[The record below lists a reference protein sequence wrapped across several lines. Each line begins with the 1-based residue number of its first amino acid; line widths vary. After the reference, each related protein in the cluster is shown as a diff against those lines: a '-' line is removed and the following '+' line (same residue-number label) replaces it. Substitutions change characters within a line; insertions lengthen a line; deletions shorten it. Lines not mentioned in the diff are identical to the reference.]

1 MRLHLT
7 IHRPFPLPPAS
18 TPPTSST
25 PASHPHPV
33 LPPTKLLWTHS
44 PSPSSCDLISDLLT
58 QISAIIPL
66 ELAGH
71 GLEDYVVELDGFEVL
86 HFAVVSGSRGTQGTL
101 RDGDEV
107 VVRPLRQAEI
117 RARKLTG
124 RCQITTSGR
133 RVEFQQTDGEW
144 RNEATIEGIPVTTL
158 ARWAMGSDEE
168 EDEEDSD
175 FEPGKEEESDEG
187 SDEDEEELGEGVEEE
202 VDMNG
207 NKMHIHRINRLMDIM
222 KDRE

>member
-1 MRLHLT
+1 MG
-7 IHRPFPLPPAS
+7 
-18 TPPTSST
+18 
-25 PASHPHPV
+25 
-33 LPPTKLLWTHS
+33 KLLTMWMVDS
-44 PSPSSCDLISDLLT
+44 
-58 QISAIIPL
+58 
-66 ELAGH
+66 
-71 GLEDYVVELDGFEVL
+71 
-86 HFAVVSGSRGTQGTL
+86 
-101 RDGDEV
+101 
-107 VVRPLRQAEI
+107 VRPLRQAEI

-124 RCQITTSGR
+124 RCQITTSGRRLVDGVPWGRPFVRLAMDRDRGMAGLAGMLQESASAEVSGGGSGLAVVEQMGGGKGGEKLGGERGGERMGGERTGGEKKRR